1 MSHSRPLTTAPSPL
15 HHLLLLN
22 SFCPEEQSKM
32 PWFVPNKSFKQ
43 IQGQFFSGMNKK
55 MKMFNEINMALS
67 QYKY

>member
-1 MSHSRPLTTAPSPL
+1 
-15 HHLLLLN
+15 
-22 SFCPEEQSKM
+22 M

-55 MKMFNEINMALS
+55 MKMFNETNVALS